1 MKRLHSIKAFGQK
14 RSRLFWK
21 SFGLRSTFLPSLSQ
35 EAGLWSFI
43 KYFIVRENSIYWA
56 HLRCHRHYT
65 MTCTAVGVST
75 HSQPGEAGLLLLRW
89 NERRDS
95 NSSNRLFQII
105 DFLCQSQTGQSKV
118 GIQMN
123 PNVSSLL
130 RSDGAWR
137 LSSSLLCVCL
147 CCLDSDCLRCVYPG
161 ALFFLCVCIFIVDSI
176 FYCNHNR
183 RCPPPPKT
191 SIFY

>member
-1 MKRLHSIKAFGQK
+1 
-14 RSRLFWK
+14 
-21 SFGLRSTFLPSLSQ
+21 
-35 EAGLWSFI
+35 
-43 KYFIVRENSIYWA
+43 
-56 HLRCHRHYT
+56 
-65 MTCTAVGVST
+65 MTCPVVGVST
-75 HSQPGEAGLLLLRW
+75 HSQPGEAGLLLLRR

-95 NSSNRLFQII
+95 NSSNPLFQII

-161 ALFFLCVCIFIVDSI
+161 ALFFLCVCIFVVDPI
-176 FYCNHNR
+176 FSCTPTPPP
-183 RCPPPPKT
+183 PPPPKKKNRI
-191 SIFY
+191 SY